1 MARVQPQH
9 FADTESTPD
18 FTMPEMML
26 SKHLAETVAALSG
39 IDPILLLSL
48 VSHGVIAL
56 ALYALVLALRRMK

>member
-1 MARVQPQH
+1 
-9 FADTESTPD
+9 
-18 FTMPEMML
+18 MPEMML